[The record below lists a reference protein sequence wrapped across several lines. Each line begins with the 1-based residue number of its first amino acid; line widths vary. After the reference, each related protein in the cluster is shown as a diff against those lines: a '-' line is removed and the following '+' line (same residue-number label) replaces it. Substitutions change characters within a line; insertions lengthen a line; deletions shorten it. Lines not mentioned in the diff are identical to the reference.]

1 MPKNRLKVMT
11 VFGTRPEAIKMA
23 PVVLELKK
31 HQESIESIVVVTA
44 QHRDMLDQVLQ
55 CFQIRPDYD
64 LNMMK
69 ERQTLEEITTRGIGK
84 LSALM
89 KELQPDI
96 VLVHGDTTTTF
107 IASLAAFYNK
117 IQIGHVEAGLRTGN
131 KYSPY
136 PEEMNR
142 QLTGV
147 LADLHFAPTN
157 QAAENLI
164 LENKKSDSIYITG
177 NTAIDALK
185 TTVRKDYE
193 HPILSGLNG
202 DRMLLMTAHRR
213 ENIGKPMEEIFRSVK
228 RLLED
233 HMDIQVVFP
242 LHKNPV
248 VREIAYRI
256 FGETERLHLIEPL
269 EVLDFHNFAAH
280 AHLILTDSGG
290 VQEEAPSLGVPV
302 LVLRDTTERPE
313 GIEAGTLLLAGIE
326 EERIYQ
332 LATDL
337 LTNEETYKKMATA
350 SNPYGD
356 GFASKR
362 IVEILLEKL
371 SADNN
376 KMINRPTLS
385 S

>member
-69 ERQTLEEITTRGIGK
+69 ERQTLEEITTRGIGE

-362 IVEILLEKL
+362 IVEILLERL